1 MKKLLAAGLI
11 SVLVVALVGAAAT
24 AVHLRL
30 PEPSGS
36 YPVGR
41 MAMSWTDPSRPETHT
56 KDPSDT
62 REVVAT
68 IWFPAEKGTGSRA
81 DYVESA
87 EGLVSSGQISRPAVS
102 ALRFV
107 RDHARAGAGVSS
119 AKESYPVVIF
129 SPGNA
134 TNAGFYAST
143 VENLASH
150 GYFVVGIDHSYQVAA
165 VKLAGGKVAVYDK
178 ARERSP
184 VAGKIRE
191 RVADIRLALDR
202 LTEMK
207 AAGEGV
213 GRFLDLTRVG
223 IMGHSNG
230 GIAAVEAC
238 RADAR
243 LRACMNID
251 GQLAGGPFSYEEQAG
266 APDQPFMYLTKESEI
281 HPVLAQ
287 RFEAG
292 GTGTFRVVVPAAAH
306 DHFGDGA
313 LFKPT
318 LNPFSRISDDV
329 IQVARGFSR
338 GFFDHTLRGRSVGV
352 LGKLA
357 APTDVY
363 VNVYPLGEKP
373 PLPKPG

>member
-1 MKKLLAAGLI
+1 VKRVLVAGL
-11 SVLVVALVGAAAT
+11 VLVLVAGLLGAAAT

-41 MAMSWTDPSRPETHT
+41 MGMSWTDLSRPETHT
-56 KDPSDT
+56 EDPLDA

-68 IWFPAEKGTGSRA
+68 IWFPAEEGTGSRS
-81 DYVESA
+81 DYIETA
-87 EGLVSSGQISRPAVS
+87 EGLVSSGEISRPAAV

-107 RDHARAGAGVSS
+107 RDPDRSGARVSS
-119 AKESYPVVIF
+119 KRESYPVVVF

-134 TNAGFYAST
+134 TNAGFYASI
-143 VENLASH
+143 VEELASR
-150 GYFVVGIDHSYQVAA
+150 GYIVVGVDHPYQVAA
-165 VKLAGGKVAVYDK
+165 VKLADGKVAVYDK
-178 ARERSP
+178 AGERSP

-202 LTEMK
+202 LTELK
-207 AAGEGV
+207 AAGESV
-213 GRFLDLTRVG
+213 GPQLDLDRVG

-238 RADAR
+238 RADTR

-251 GQLAGGPFSYEEQAG
+251 GQLAGGPFSYEEQGG

-281 HPVLAQ
+281 HPVLAN

-292 GTGTFRVVVPAAAH
+292 GAGTFRVVVPAAAH

-318 LNPFSRISDDV
+318 LNPLARTSDDV
-329 IQVARGFSR
+329 IQVARAFSR
-338 GFFDHTLRGRSVGV
+338 AFFDHTLRGDPVEV
-352 LGKLA
+352 LGKLVV
-357 APTDVY
+357 PTDVY

-373 PLPKPG
+373 HLPKPG

>member
-1 MKKLLAAGLI
+1 MKRALTAGLFLI
-11 SVLVVALVGAAAT
+11 LVAGLAGAAAT
-24 AVHLRL
+24 AVHLGL

-41 MAMSWTDPSRPETHT
+41 TSMTWADPSRPETHT
-56 KDPSDT
+56 EDPSDT
-62 REVVAT
+62 REVLAT
-68 IWFPAEKGTGSRA
+68 IWFPAEEGTGSGSE
-81 DYVESA
+81 YIETA
-87 EGLVSSGQISRPAVS
+87 EGLVSSGEISRPAAA

-107 RDHARAGAGVSS
+107 RDPARPGAKVSS
-119 AKESYPVVIF
+119 DRETYPVVIF

-134 TNAGFYAST
+134 TNAGFYASI
-143 VENLASH
+143 VEDLASH
-150 GYFVVGIDHSYQVAA
+150 GYIVVGIDHPYQVAA
-165 VKLAGGKVAVYDK
+165 VKLGDGEVAVYDK
-178 ARERSP
+178 AAERSP
-184 VAGKIRE
+184 AAGKIRE

-202 LTEMK
+202 LVELN
-207 AAGEGV
+207 AAGESV
-213 GRFLDLTRVG
+213 GASLDLSRVG

-243 LRACMNID
+243 LSACMNID

-266 APDQPFMYLTKESEI
+266 PPEQPFMYLTKEPEI
-281 HPVLAQ
+281 HPVLAE

-292 GTGTFRVVVPAAAH
+292 GPGTFLVVVPAAAH

-318 LNPFSRISDDV
+318 FNPFARTSDNV
-329 IQVARGFSR
+329 IEVARGFSR
-338 GFFDHTLRGRSVGV
+338 AFFDHTLQGEPVGV

-357 APTDVY
+357 APTDVF
-363 VNVYPLGEKP
+363 VNVYPLAGKP
-373 PLPKPG
+373 QLPNSS